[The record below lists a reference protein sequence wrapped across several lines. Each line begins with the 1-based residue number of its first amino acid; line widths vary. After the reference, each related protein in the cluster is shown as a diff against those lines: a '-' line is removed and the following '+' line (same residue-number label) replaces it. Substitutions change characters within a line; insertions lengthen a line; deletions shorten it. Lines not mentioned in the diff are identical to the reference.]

1 MANEIMFIRNEAL
14 ATPALEEIRVKVSN
28 LCKTVD
34 GTKYAIAYTIGTA
47 DNVIDGNVDGF
58 TSYEVFC
65 KAVFGL
71 AKTQSSTYHNV
82 AQLIRPIYV
91 DETKSHIKAYT
102 DFVHDNPAERFS
114 ISILIEL
121 LPLLKSRTV
130 AEIKALFDD
139 GTISGDLS
147 ARKMRERVKEIINPD
162 AIPAKKT
169 NKKKGSDA
177 GTKTGEGTGEG
188 TGTGTDKETEVP
200 TINIT
205 IPVWFAQKELVPEL
219 SRYIEE
225 STALKLLYG
234 AINSAMTIPG
244 GTIALNVN
252 PPEEPETLEDAIKKV
267 EGN

>member
-1 MANEIMFIRNEAL
+1 MSNEIMFIRNESL

-58 TSYEVFC
+58 TSYETFC
-65 KAVFGL
+65 KSVFGL

-82 AQLIRPIYV
+82 AQLIRPIYA
-91 DETKSHIKAYT
+91 DESKSRIKAYT

-162 AIPAKKT
+162 TIPTKKT
-169 NKKKGSDA
+169 NKKKGSDV
-177 GTKTGEGTGEG
+177 GTGTGEGTGEG
-188 TGTGTDKETEVP
+188 TETDKGTKTEVP
-200 TINIT
+200 TISVK
-205 IPVWFAQKELVPEL
+205 IPAWFVQKELIPEM

-234 AINSAMTIPG
+234 AINEAMKTPG
-244 GTIALNVN
+244 GAITLNVN
-252 PPEEPETLEDAIKKV
+252 PPEEPVTLDDAIKAV
-267 EGN
+267 EG